1 MVRNR
6 VGFLLLTGLF
16 FVLGAVVACGGSDAP
31 DAEFKGNSGVVTTPA
46 AAVATKVTVPA
57 TTAPAA
63 QPVATKAPAVA
74 AKPAGTLTIAT
85 RALRSGAGIP
95 KFCTAG
101 CAETIYLAGIFDTLT
116 GVEAGPGGPIDPQN
130 IPGLA
135 ESWTIADDLSYMDF
149 KLRNDVKFHDGSSLD
164 AADVAFSYNN
174 ANAAVNVDSIHGQA
188 GDFAPFIAE
197 VEALDPLTVRM
208 NFTVMYSAMP
218 LRYISPFYQ
227 SAAIVSKK
235 VFDKLGEE
243 GMRTDYTGTGP
254 FIMDSYKKSESIF
267 AHAVDEHWRK
277 VPSVKELRILDIPE
291 TSARTAMLE
300 TGEAQ
305 IAGELAFKDIIRLQK
320 EGFILNRDNGYSQE
334 IAIFMG
340 GNYWSTVHPQ
350 KGTKLERP
358 KIDKPWIGFFGDA
371 DHMERAQKVRH
382 ALAMTIDRENINEQI
397 LEGLGEVCYYN
408 QISINQDGWM
418 DKWEIPFDP
427 EGARQLLKEAGYE
440 GGGFSVDM
448 WIGPGGLRVELG
460 EAVAGSWLK
469 ELGIET
475 NLDRITYTKYRPGLV
490 QRTTSVYFMS
500 AGDEGKTG
508 FPVHW
513 PKGMQGSAITDG
525 GWGPG
530 FEDPFYSQ
538 HFFKMNAE
546 PDAVKRMAM
555 TEEYFDHVAEVMLQP
570 CIVEAP
576 YHPMFDPK
584 QIAEWKMHPSM
595 NGNLSG
601 ANSFETVV
609 LK

>member
-1 MVRNR
+1 MLRNR
-6 VGFLLLTGLF
+6 VGFLFLTGLF
-16 FVLGAVVACGGSDAP
+16 FALGAIVACGGSAAP
-31 DAEFKGNSGVVTTPA
+31 EAEFKGNSGVVSTPA
-46 AAVATKVTVPA
+46 AAPATKAVVAKPA
-57 TTAPAA
+57 
-63 QPVATKAPAVA
+63 ATKAPVVA
-74 AKPAGTLTIAT
+74 AKSAGTLTVAT
-85 RALRSGAGIP
+85 RALRSGAGLP

-101 CAETIYLAGIFDTLT
+101 CAETVYLAGIYDTLT
-116 GVEAGPGGPIDPQN
+116 GVKAGPGGPLDPQN
-130 IPGLA
+130 TPNLA

-149 KLRNDVKFHDGSSLD
+149 KLRNDVKFHDGSDLT
-164 AADVAFSYNN
+164 AEDVAFSYNN
-174 ANAAVNVDSIHGQA
+174 ANAAQNVDSIHGQA
-188 GDFAPFIAE
+188 GDFAPFIAL

-235 VFDKLGEE
+235 VYDKLGEE
-243 GMRTDYTGTGP
+243 GMRTSYIGTGP
-254 FIMDSYKKSESIF
+254 FIMDGYKKSESVI
-267 AHAVDEHWRK
+267 AHAVDEHWRQ

-305 IAGELAFKDIIRLQK
+305 IAGELAFKDVVRLQK
-320 EGFILNRDNGYSQE
+320 DGFTLNRDNGYGQE
-334 IAIFMG
+334 ISIFMA
-340 GNYWSTVHPQ
+340 GNYWSTEHPQ

-358 KIDKPWIGFFGDA
+358 SFPDLPWVGDFADA
-371 DHMERAQKVRH
+371 DSMERAKNVRH
-382 ALAMTIDRENINEQI
+382 ALSMTIDREAINEQI
-397 LEGLGEVCYYN
+397 LEGLGETCYFN
-408 QISINQDGWM
+408 QISINQDGWKE
-418 DKWEIPFDP
+418 KWATPYDP
-427 EGARQLLKEAGYE
+427 EAARALLKKAGYE
-440 GGGFSVDM
+440 GGGFDIDM
-448 WIGPGGLRVELG
+448 WIGPGGIRVELG
-460 EAVAGSWLK
+460 EAIAGNWLK
-469 ELGIET
+469 ELGVNT

-490 QRTTSVYFMS
+490 QRTTSTYFMS

-538 HFFKMNAE
+538 HFFKMNKE
-546 PDAVKRMAM
+546 PDAAKRMAM
-555 TEEYFDHVAEVMLQP
+555 TEEYFDHVADVMLQP

-576 YHPMFDPK
+576 YHPMFNPK
-584 QIAEWKMHPSM
+584 LIAEWNMHPSM

>member
-1 MVRNR
+1 MLRNR
-6 VGFLLLTGLF
+6 VGFLFLTGLF
-16 FVLGAVVACGGSDAP
+16 FALGAIVACGGSAAP
-31 DAEFKGNSGVVTTPA
+31 EAEFKGNSGVVSTP
-46 AAVATKVTVPA
+46 VAQ
-57 TTAPAA
+57 APAA
-63 QPVATKAPAVA
+63 TKAPVAAPVATKAPAA
-74 AKPAGTLTIAT
+74 ESMTPAGTLTVAT

-101 CAETIYLAGIFDTLT
+101 CAETVYLAGIFDTLT
-116 GVEAGPGGPIDPQN
+116 GVEAGPGGAIDPQN
-130 IPGLA
+130 TPNLA

-149 KLRNDVKFHDGSSLD
+149 KLRSDVKFHDGSSLT
-164 AADVAFSYNN
+164 AEDVAFSYNN

-243 GMRTDYTGTGP
+243 GMRTAYIGTGP
-254 FIMDSYKKSESIF
+254 FIMDGYKKNESVI
-267 AHAVDEHWRK
+267 AHAVDEHWKR
-277 VPSVKELRILDIPE
+277 VPSVKNLRVLDIPE

-305 IAGELAFKDIIRLQK
+305 IAGELAFKDVVRLQK
-320 EGFILNRDNGYSQE
+320 DGFTLNRDNGYSQE
-334 IAIFMG
+334 VSIFIA

-358 KIDKPWIGFFGDA
+358 SFDLPWVGKFGDA
-371 DHMERAQKVRH
+371 DSMERARKVRH
-382 ALAMTIDRENINEQI
+382 ALSMTIDRETINEQI
-397 LEGLGEVCYYN
+397 LEGLGETCYFN
-408 QISINQDGWM
+408 QISINQEGWK
-418 DKWEIPFDP
+418 DKWAVPFDP
-427 EGARQLLKEAGYE
+427 EGARTLLKEAGYE
-440 GGGFSVDM
+440 GGGFDVDM
-448 WIGPGGLRVELG
+448 WIGPGGIRVELG
-460 EAVAGSWLK
+460 EAIAGSWLK
-469 ELGIET
+469 ELGVNT

-490 QRTTSVYFMS
+490 QRTTSTYFMS
-500 AGDEGKTG
+500 AGDEGKSG

-538 HFFKMNAE
+538 HFFKMNKE
-546 PDAVKRMAM
+546 PDAGKRMAM
-555 TEEYFDHVAEVMLQP
+555 TEEYFDHVYDVMLQP

-576 YHPMFDPK
+576 YHPMYNPK
-584 QIAEWKMHPSM
+584 LIAEWNMHPSM

-601 ANSFETVV
+601 ANSFDTVV

>member
-1 MVRNR
+1 MARNR
-6 VGFLLLTGLF
+6 VGFLFLTGLF
-16 FVLGAVVACGGSDAP
+16 FALGAIVACGGS
-31 DAEFKGNSGVVTTPA
+31 AEPVATAVPV
-46 AAVATKVTVPA
+46 AAVATKAPA
-57 TTAPAA
+57 APTTAAVA
-63 QPVATKAPAVA
+63 QPVATKAPAA
-74 AKPAGTLTIAT
+74 ESIKPSGTLTVAT

-95 KFCTAG
+95 KFCSAG
-101 CAETIYLAGIFDTLT
+101 CAETLYLGGILETLT

-130 IPGLA
+130 TPNLA
-135 ESWTIADDLSYMDF
+135 ESWTVADDLTYMDF
-149 KLRNDVKFHDGSSLD
+149 KLRNDVKFHDGSDLT
-164 AADVAFSYNN
+164 AEDVAFSYNN

-208 NFTVMYSAMP
+208 NFKLMYSAMP

-227 SAAIVSKK
+227 SAGIVSKK

-243 GMRTDYTGTGP
+243 GMRTVYIGTGP
-254 FIMDSYKKSESIF
+254 FIMDGYKKNESVI
-267 AHAVDEHWRK
+267 AHAVDEHWRQ
-277 VPSVKELRILDIPE
+277 VPHVKDLRLLDIPE
-291 TSARTAMLE
+291 TSARVAMLE

-305 IAGELAFKDIIRLQK
+305 IAGELAYKDVVRLQK
-320 EGFILNRDNGYSQE
+320 DGFTLNRDNGYAQE
-334 IAIFMG
+334 LTFFIA
-340 GNYWSTVHPQ
+340 GNYWATEHPQ

-358 KIDKPWIGFFGDA
+358 SFDLPWVGNYSDP
-371 DHMERAQKVRH
+371 DSMERARKVRH
-382 ALAMTIDRENINEQI
+382 ALSMAIDRETINEQI
-397 LEGLGEVCYYN
+397 VAGLGEVCYHN

-418 DKWEIPFDP
+418 EKWATPFDP
-427 EGARQLLKEAGYE
+427 EGARTLLKEAGYE
-440 GGGFSVDM
+440 GGGFDVDVF
-448 WIGPGGLRVELG
+448 IGPGGLRVEVG
-460 EAVAGSWLK
+460 EAMAGMWLK
-469 ELGIET
+469 ELGINT

-490 QRTTSVYFMS
+490 QRTTSTFFMS
-500 AGDEGKTG
+500 AGDEGKNG

-546 PDAVKRMAM
+546 PDATKRMAM
-555 TEEYFDHVAEVMLQP
+555 TEEYFDHVNEMGLQP

-576 YHPMFDPK
+576 YHPMFNPK
-584 QIAEWKMHPSM
+584 LISAWNMHPSM

>member
-1 MVRNR
+1 MLRNR
-6 VGFLLLTGLF
+6 VGFLFLTGLF
-16 FVLGAVVACGGSDAP
+16 FALGAIVACGGSAAP
-31 DAEFKGNSGVVTTPA
+31 EAEFKGNSGVVSTPA
-46 AAVATKVTVPA
+46 AAPATKAVVA
-57 TTAPAA
+57 K
-63 QPVATKAPAVA
+63 PVATKAPAAA
-74 AKPAGTLTIAT
+74 AKSAGTLTVAT
-85 RALRSGAGIP
+85 RALRSGAGLP

-101 CAETIYLAGIFDTLT
+101 CAETVYLAGIFDTLT
-116 GVEAGPGGPIDPQN
+116 GVKAGPGGPLDPQN
-130 IPGLA
+130 TPNLA

-149 KLRNDVKFHDGSSLD
+149 KLRNDVKFHDGSDLT
-164 AADVAFSYNN
+164 AEDVAFSYNN
-174 ANAAVNVDSIHGQA
+174 ANAAQNVDSIHGQA
-188 GDFAPFIAE
+188 GDFAPFIAL

-235 VFDKLGEE
+235 VYDKLGEE
-243 GMRTDYTGTGP
+243 GMRTSYIGTGP
-254 FIMDSYKKSESIF
+254 FIMDGYKKSESVI
-267 AHAVDEHWRK
+267 AHAVDKHWRQ

-305 IAGELAFKDIIRLQK
+305 IAGELAFKDVVRLQK
-320 EGFILNRDNGYSQE
+320 EGFTLNRDNGYGQE
-334 IAIFMG
+334 ISIFMA
-340 GNYWSTVHPQ
+340 GNYWSTEHPQ

-358 KIDKPWIGFFGDA
+358 KFPDLPWVGDFADA
-371 DHMERAQKVRH
+371 DSMERAKNVRH
-382 ALAMTIDRENINEQI
+382 ALSMTIDREAINEQI
-397 LEGLGEVCYYN
+397 LEGLGETCYFN
-408 QISINQDGWM
+408 QISINQDGWKE
-418 DKWEIPFDP
+418 KWATPYDP
-427 EGARQLLKEAGYE
+427 EAARALLKKAGYE
-440 GGGFSVDM
+440 GGGFDIDM
-448 WIGPGGLRVELG
+448 WIGPGGIRVELG
-460 EAVAGSWLK
+460 EAIAGNWLK
-469 ELGIET
+469 ELGVNT

-490 QRTTSVYFMS
+490 QRTTSTYFMS

-538 HFFKMNAE
+538 HFFKMNKE
-546 PDAVKRMAM
+546 PDAAKRMAM
-555 TEEYFDHVAEVMLQP
+555 TEEYFDHVADVMLQP

-576 YHPMFDPK
+576 YHPMFNPK
-584 QIAEWKMHPSM
+584 LIAEWNMHPSM

>member
-1 MVRNR
+1 MLRNR
-6 VGFLLLTGLF
+6 VGFLFLTGLF
-16 FVLGAVVACGGSDAP
+16 FALGAIVACGGSAAP
-31 DAEFKGNSGVVTTPA
+31 EAEFKGNSGVVSTPA
-46 AAVATKVTVPA
+46 APAATKAVAAK
-57 TTAPAA
+57 
-63 QPVATKAPAVA
+63 PVATKAPVA
-74 AKPAGTLTIAT
+74 AAKSAGTLTVAT
-85 RALRSGAGIP
+85 RALRSGAGLP

-101 CAETIYLAGIFDTLT
+101 CAETVYLAGIFDTLT
-116 GVEAGPGGPIDPQN
+116 GVEAGPGGPLDPQN
-130 IPGLA
+130 TPNLA

-149 KLRNDVKFHDGSSLD
+149 KLRNDVKFHDGSDLT
-164 AADVAFSYNN
+164 AEDVAFSYNN
-174 ANAAVNVDSIHGQA
+174 ANAAQNVDSIHGQA
-188 GDFAPFIAE
+188 GDFAPFIAL

-235 VFDKLGEE
+235 IYDKLGEE
-243 GMRTDYTGTGP
+243 GMRTSYIGTGP
-254 FIMDSYKKSESIF
+254 FIMDDYKKSESVI
-267 AHAVDEHWRK
+267 AHAVDTHWKK
-277 VPSVKELRILDIPE
+277 VPSVAELRILDIPE

-305 IAGELAFKDIIRLQK
+305 IAGELAFKDVVRLQK
-320 EGFILNRDNGYSQE
+320 DGFTLNRDNGYGQE
-334 IAIFMG
+334 ISIFMA
-340 GNYWSTVHPQ
+340 GNYWSTEHPQ

-358 KIDKPWIGFFGDA
+358 SFPDLPWVGDFADA
-371 DHMERAQKVRH
+371 DSMERAKNVRH
-382 ALAMTIDRENINEQI
+382 ALSMTIDREAINEQI
-397 LEGLGEVCYYN
+397 LEGLGETCYFN
-408 QISINQDGWM
+408 QISINQDGWKE
-418 DKWEIPFDP
+418 KWATPYDP
-427 EGARQLLKEAGYE
+427 EAARALLKKAGYE
-440 GGGFSVDM
+440 GGGFDIDM
-448 WIGPGGLRVELG
+448 WIGPGGIRVELG
-460 EAVAGSWLK
+460 EAIAGNWLK
-469 ELGIET
+469 ELGVNT

-490 QRTTSVYFMS
+490 QRTTSTYFMS

-538 HFFKMNAE
+538 HFFKMNKE
-546 PDAVKRMAM
+546 PDAAKRMAM
-555 TEEYFDHVAEVMLQP
+555 TEEYFDHVADVMLQP

-576 YHPMFDPK
+576 YHPMFNPK
-584 QIAEWKMHPSM
+584 LIAEWNMHPSM

>member
-1 MVRNR
+1 MLRNR
-6 VGFLLLTGLF
+6 VGFLFLTGLF
-16 FVLGAVVACGGSDAP
+16 FALGAIVACGGSAAP
-31 DAEFKGNSGVVTTPA
+31 EAEFKGNSGVVSTPA
-46 AAVATKVTVPA
+46 AAPATKAVVAKPA
-57 TTAPAA
+57 
-63 QPVATKAPAVA
+63 ATKAPAAA
-74 AKPAGTLTIAT
+74 AKSAGTLTVAT
-85 RALRSGAGIP
+85 RALRSGAGLP

-101 CAETIYLAGIFDTLT
+101 CAETVYLAGIFDTLT
-116 GVEAGPGGPIDPQN
+116 GVKAGPGGPLDPQN
-130 IPGLA
+130 TPNLA

-149 KLRNDVKFHDGSSLD
+149 KLRNDVKFHDGSDLTAD
-164 AADVAFSYNN
+164 DVAFSYNN
-174 ANAAVNVDSIHGQA
+174 ANAAQNVDSIHGQA

-235 VFDKLGEE
+235 VYDKLGEE
-243 GMRTDYTGTGP
+243 GMRTSYIGTGP
-254 FIMDSYKKSESIF
+254 FIMDGYKKSESVI
-267 AHAVDEHWRK
+267 AHAVNEHWRQ

-305 IAGELAFKDIIRLQK
+305 IAGELAFKDVVRLQK
-320 EGFILNRDNGYSQE
+320 DGFTLNRDNGYGQE
-334 IAIFMG
+334 ISIFMA
-340 GNYWSTVHPQ
+340 GNYWSTEHPQ

-358 KIDKPWIGFFGDA
+358 KFPDLPWVGDFADA
-371 DHMERAQKVRH
+371 DSMERAKNVRH
-382 ALAMTIDRENINEQI
+382 ALSMTIDREAINEQI
-397 LEGLGEVCYYN
+397 LEGLGETCYFN
-408 QISINQDGWM
+408 QISINQDGWKE
-418 DKWEIPFDP
+418 KWATPYDP
-427 EGARQLLKEAGYE
+427 EAARALLKKAGYE
-440 GGGFSVDM
+440 GGGFDIDM
-448 WIGPGGLRVELG
+448 WIGPGGIRVELG
-460 EAVAGSWLK
+460 EAIAGNWLK
-469 ELGIET
+469 ELGVNT

-490 QRTTSVYFMS
+490 QRTTSTYFMS

-538 HFFKMNAE
+538 HFFKMNKE
-546 PDAVKRMAM
+546 PDADKRMAM
-555 TEEYFDHVAEVMLQP
+555 TEEYFDHVADVMLQP

-576 YHPMFDPK
+576 YHPMYNPK
-584 QIAEWKMHPSM
+584 LIAEWNMHPSM

>member
-1 MVRNR
+1 MVGKR
-6 VGFLLLTGLF
+6 VGFLFLTGLF
-16 FVLGAVVACGGSDAP
+16 FALGAIVACGGSAAP
-31 DAEFKGNSGVVTTPA
+31 EAEFKGNSGVVSTPA
-46 AAVATKVTVPA
+46 APAATKAVAAK
-57 TTAPAA
+57 
-63 QPVATKAPAVA
+63 PVATKAPAAA
-74 AKPAGTLTIAT
+74 AKSAGTLTVAT
-85 RALRSGAGIP
+85 RALRSGAGLP

-101 CAETIYLAGIFDTLT
+101 CAETVYLAGIFDTLT
-116 GVEAGPGGPIDPQN
+116 GVKAGPGGPLDPQN
-130 IPGLA
+130 TPNLA

-149 KLRNDVKFHDGSSLD
+149 KLRNDVKFHDGSDL
-164 AADVAFSYNN
+164 AAEDVAFSYNN
-174 ANAAVNVDSIHGQA
+174 ANAAQNVDSIHGQA
-188 GDFAPFIAE
+188 GDFAPFIAL

-235 VFDKLGEE
+235 VYDKLGEE
-243 GMRTDYTGTGP
+243 GMRTSYIGTGP
-254 FIMDSYKKSESIF
+254 FIMDDYKKSESVI
-267 AHAVDEHWRK
+267 AHAVDKHWRQ

-305 IAGELAFKDIIRLQK
+305 IAGELAFKDVVRLQK
-320 EGFILNRDNGYSQE
+320 DGFTLNRDNGYGQE
-334 IAIFMG
+334 ISIFMA
-340 GNYWSTVHPQ
+340 GNYWSTEHPQ

-358 KIDKPWIGFFGDA
+358 SFPDLPWVGDFTDA
-371 DHMERAQKVRH
+371 DSMERAKKVRH
-382 ALAMTIDRENINEQI
+382 ALAMTIDREAINEQI
-397 LEGLGEVCYYN
+397 LEGLGETCYYN
-408 QISINQDGWM
+408 QISINQDGWKE
-418 DKWEIPFDP
+418 KWAIKYDP
-427 EGARQLLKEAGYE
+427 EAARTLLKEAGYE
-440 GGGFSVDM
+440 GGGFDIDM
-448 WIGPGGLRVELG
+448 WIGPGGIRVELG
-460 EAVAGSWLK
+460 EAIAGNWLK
-469 ELGIET
+469 ELGVNT

-490 QRTTSVYFMS
+490 QRTTSTYFMS

-530 FEDPFYSQ
+530 FEDPFYSK
-538 HFFKMNAE
+538 HFFKMNKE
-546 PDAVKRMAM
+546 PDAAKRMAM
-555 TEEYFDHVAEVMLQP
+555 TEEYFDHVSDVMLQP

-576 YHPMFDPK
+576 YHPMYNPK
-584 QIAEWKMHPSM
+584 LIAEWNMHPSM

>member
-16 FVLGAVVACGGSDAP
+16 FVLGAVVACGGSAEP
-31 DAEFKGNSGVVTTPA
+31 KAEFKGNSGVVTTPA
-46 AAVATKVTVPA
+46 AAAATTAPVA

-63 QPVATKAPAVA
+63 QPVATKAPAA
-74 AKPAGTLTIAT
+74 ESTKSAGTLTIAT

-101 CAETIYLAGIFDTLT
+101 CAETVYLAGIYDTLT
-116 GVEAGPGGPIDPQN
+116 SVEAGPGGALDPQN
-130 IPGLA
+130 APGLA
-135 ESWTIADDLSYMDF
+135 ESWTIADDLAYMDF

-174 ANAAVNVDSIHGQA
+174 ANAAMNVDSIHGQA

-254 FIMDSYKKSESIF
+254 FIMDHYKKSESIF

-305 IAGELAFKDIIRLQK
+305 IAGELAFKDVVRLQK
-320 EGFILNRDNGYSQE
+320 DGFTLNRDNGYSQE
-334 IAIFMG
+334 VSIFMG

-371 DHMERAQKVRH
+371 DSMERARKVRH

-397 LEGLGEVCYYN
+397 LAGLGETCYYN
-408 QISINQDGWM
+408 QISINQVGWM
-418 DKWEIPFDP
+418 EKWAIPYDP
-427 EGARQLLKEAGYE
+427 EAARTFLKEAGYE

-448 WIGPGGLRVELG
+448 WIGPGGIRVELG
-460 EAVAGSWLK
+460 EAIAGNWLK

-490 QRTTSVYFMS
+490 QRTTSTYFMS

-546 PDAVKRMAM
+546 PDADKRMAM
-555 TEEYFDHVAEVMLQP
+555 TEEYFDHVADVMLQP

-609 LK
+609 FK

>member
-1 MVRNR
+1 
-6 VGFLLLTGLF
+6 
-16 FVLGAVVACGGSDAP
+16 
-31 DAEFKGNSGVVTTPA
+31 
-46 AAVATKVTVPA
+46 
-57 TTAPAA
+57 
-63 QPVATKAPAVA
+63 VATKAPAA
-74 AKPAGTLTIAT
+74 ESMKPAGTLTVAT

-116 GVEAGPGGPIDPQN
+116 GVEAGPGGALDPQN
-130 IPGLA
+130 IPNLA

-149 KLRNDVKFHDGSSLD
+149 KLRNDVKFHDGSSLT
-164 AADVAFSYNN
+164 AEDVAFSYNN
-174 ANAAVNVDSIHGQA
+174 ANADQNVDSIHGQA
-188 GDFAPFIAE
+188 GDFAPFIAL

-243 GMRTDYTGTGP
+243 GMRTVYIGTGP
-254 FIMDSYKKSESIF
+254 FIMDGYKKNESIF

-291 TSARTAMLE
+291 TSARVAMLE

-305 IAGELAFKDIIRLQK
+305 IAGELAFKDVVRLQK
-320 EGFILNRDNGYSQE
+320 DGFTLNTDNGYSQE
-334 IAIFMG
+334 VSIFIA

-358 KIDKPWIGFFGDA
+358 SFDLPWVGKFGDA
-371 DHMERAQKVRH
+371 DSMERARKVRH
-382 ALAMTIDRENINEQI
+382 ALSMTIDRETINEQI
-397 LEGLGEVCYYN
+397 IAGLGETCYFN
-408 QISINQDGWM
+408 QISINQDGWR
-418 DKWEIPFDP
+418 DKWAVPFDP
-427 EGARQLLKEAGYE
+427 EGARALLKEAGYE
-440 GGGFSVDM
+440 GGGFDVDM
-448 WIGPGGLRVELG
+448 WIGPGGIRVELG
-460 EAVAGSWLK
+460 EAIAGSWLK
-469 ELGIET
+469 ELGINT

-490 QRTTSVYFMS
+490 QRTTSTYFMS

-530 FEDPFYSQ
+530 FEDPFYSK

-546 PDAVKRMAM
+546 PDADKRMAM
-555 TEEYFDHVAEVMLQP
+555 TEEYFDHVFDVMLQP

-576 YHPMFDPK
+576 YHPMYDPK
-584 QIAEWKMHPSM
+584 QIAEWTMHPSM

>member
-1 MVRNR
+1 M
-6 VGFLLLTGLF
+6 
-16 FVLGAVVACGGSDAP
+16 
-31 DAEFKGNSGVVTTPA
+31 
-46 AAVATKVTVPA
+46 
-57 TTAPAA
+57 
-63 QPVATKAPAVA
+63 
-74 AKPAGTLTIAT
+74 AT

-101 CAETIYLAGIFDTLT
+101 CAETIYLSGIMETLT
-116 GVEAGPGGPIDPQN
+116 GVKAGPGGPIDPLN
-130 IPGLA
+130 TPMLA
-135 ESWTIADDLSYMDF
+135 ESWTIADDLAYMDF
-149 KLRNDVKFHDGSSLD
+149 KLRDDVKFHDGSSLT
-164 AADVAFSYNN
+164 AEDVAFSYNN
-174 ANAAVNVDSIHGQA
+174 ANADQNPDSIHGQA
-188 GDFAPFIAE
+188 GDFAPFIGL
-197 VEALDPLTVRM
+197 VEAIDPLNVRM

-218 LRYISPFYQ
+218 LRYIGPFYQ
-227 SAAIVSKK
+227 SAGIVSKK

-243 GMRTDYTGTGP
+243 GMRTVYIGTGP
-254 FIMDSYKKSESIF
+254 FKFVEWRKSEIIT
-267 AHAVDEHWRK
+267 AEALPEHWRK
-277 VPSVKELRILDIPE
+277 TASVKELILRDIPE

-300 TGEAQ
+300 TGAAQ
-305 IAGELAFKDIIRLQK
+305 IAGELAFKDVVRLQK
-320 EGFILNRDNGYSQE
+320 DGFKLNRDNGYSQE
-334 IAIFMG
+334 LALFIA

-358 KIDKPWIGFFGDA
+358 RIDKPWIGFYD
-371 DHMERAQKVRH
+371 DPVSMENARKVRH
-382 ALAMTIDRENINEQI
+382 ALAMSIDREGINESI
-397 LEGLGEVCYYN
+397 MEGLGDTCYLN
-408 QISINQDGWM
+408 QISVNQEGWKE
-418 DKWEIPFDP
+418 KWAIPFDP

-440 GGGFSVDM
+440 GGGFNVDM

-460 EAVAGSWLK
+460 EAIAGVWLQ
-469 ELGIET
+469 ELGVTT

-490 QRTTSVYFMS
+490 QRTTDTFFFS

-538 HFFKMNAE
+538 HFFKMNKE

-555 TEEYFDHVAEVMLQP
+555 TEEYFDHVWDMMLQP
-570 CIVEAP
+570 CVIENP
-576 YHPMFDPK
+576 YHPMYDPK
-584 QIAEWKMHPSM
+584 LISEWNMHPSM

>member
-6 VGFLLLTGLF
+6 VGFLFLTGLIF
-16 FVLGAVVACGGSDAP
+16 ALGAIVACGGSAAP
-31 DAEFKGNSGVVTTPA
+31 EAEFKGNSGVVTTP
-46 AAVATKVTVPA
+46 VAKAPVA

-63 QPVATKAPAVA
+63 VPVATKAPAA
-74 AKPAGTLTIAT
+74 ESTKPAGTLTIAT

-116 GVEAGPGGPIDPQN
+116 GVKAGPGGAIDPQN
-130 IPGLA
+130 IPNLA
-135 ESWTIADDLSYMDF
+135 ESWTIADDLAYMDF
-149 KLRNDVKFHDGSSLD
+149 KLRNDVKFHDGSSLT
-164 AADVAFSYNN
+164 AEDVAFSYNN
-174 ANAAVNVDSIHGQA
+174 ANADQNVDSIHGQA
-188 GDFAPFIAE
+188 GDFAPFIAL

-243 GMRTDYTGTGP
+243 GMRTDFTGTGP
-254 FIMDSYKKSESIF
+254 FIMDNYKKNESIF

-277 VPSVKELRILDIPE
+277 VPAVKNLRILDIPE

-305 IAGELAFKDIIRLQK
+305 IAGELAFKDVVRLQK
-320 EGFILNRDNGYSQE
+320 EGYTLNRDNGYSQE
-334 IAIFMG
+334 ISIFIA
-340 GNYWSTVHPQ
+340 GNYWSTEHPQ

-358 KIDKPWIGFFGDA
+358 KFDLPWVGIFGDE
-371 DHMERAQKVRH
+371 DSMERAKKVRH
-382 ALAMTIDRENINEQI
+382 ALAMTIDRENINDKI
-397 LEGLGEVCYYN
+397 LEGLGEVCYFN

-427 EGARQLLKEAGYE
+427 EGARALLKEAGFE
-440 GGGFSVDM
+440 GGGFDVDM
-448 WIGPGGLRVELG
+448 WIGPGGIRVELG

-469 ELGIET
+469 ELGVKT

-490 QRTTSVYFMS
+490 QRTTSTYFMS

-538 HFFKMNAE
+538 HFFKMNKE
-546 PDAVKRMAM
+546 PDADKRMAM
-555 TEEYFDHVAEVMLQP
+555 TEEYFDHVFDVMLQP

-576 YHPMFDPK
+576 YHPMYNPDL
-584 QIAEWKMHPSM
+584 ISEWTMHPSM

>member
-16 FVLGAVVACGGSDAP
+16 FALGALVACGGSAEP
-31 DAEFKGNSGVVTTPA
+31 DAAFKGNSGVVSTPA
-46 AAVATKVTVPA
+46 VKA
-57 TTAPAA
+57 
-63 QPVATKAPAVA
+63 PVATKAPAAQPAATKAPAAVA
-74 AKPAGTLTIAT
+74 KAKQSGTLTVAT

-101 CAETIYLAGIFDTLT
+101 CAETIYLSGIMETLT
-116 GVEAGPGGPIDPQN
+116 GVKAGPGGPIDPVN
-130 IPGLA
+130 IPMLA
-135 ESWTIADDLSYMDF
+135 ESWTIADDLAYMDF
-149 KLRNDVKFHDGSSLD
+149 KLRNDVKFHDGSWLT
-164 AADVAFSYNN
+164 AEDVAFSYNN
-174 ANAAVNVDSIHGQA
+174 ANANQNPDSIHGQA
-188 GDFAPFIAE
+188 GDFAPFIGL

-218 LRYISPFYQ
+218 LRYIGPFYQ
-227 SAAIVSKK
+227 SAGIVSKK

-243 GMRTDYTGTGP
+243 GMREDYTGTGP
-254 FIMDSYKKSESIF
+254 FKFVEWRKSEIIT
-267 AHAVDEHWRK
+267 AEALPEHWRK
-277 VPSVKELRILDIPE
+277 TASVKELILRDIPE
-291 TSARTAMLE
+291 TSARVAMLE
-300 TGEAQ
+300 TGAAQ
-305 IAGELAFKDIIRLQK
+305 IAGELAFKDVVRLQK
-320 EGFILNRDNGYSQE
+320 DGFKLNRDNGYSQE
-334 IAIFMG
+334 LALFIA

-358 KIDKPWIGFFGDA
+358 KIDKPWIGFYGDDKSMDNA
-371 DHMERAQKVRH
+371 RKVRH
-382 ALAMTIDRENINEQI
+382 ALAMSIDREGINESI
-397 LEGLGEVCYYN
+397 MEGLGEDCYLN
-408 QISINQDGWM
+408 QISINQEGWK
-418 DKWEIPFDP
+418 DKWAIPFDP

-440 GGGFSVDM
+440 GGGFNVDM

-460 EAVAGSWLK
+460 EAIAGVWLQ
-469 ELGIET
+469 ELGVTT

-490 QRTTSVYFMS
+490 QRTTDTFFFS

-538 HFFKMNAE
+538 HFFKMNKE

-555 TEEYFDHVAEVMLQP
+555 TEEYFDHVYEEMLQP
-570 CIVEAP
+570 CVIENP
-576 YHPMFDPK
+576 YHPMYDPK
-584 QIAEWKMHPSM
+584 LIAEWNMHPSM

>member
-6 VGFLLLTGLF
+6 FGFLLLTGLF
-16 FVLGAVVACGGSDAP
+16 FVLGAIVACGGSAEP
-31 DAEFKGNSGVVTTPA
+31 TAEFRGNAGVVTTPVA
-46 AAVATKVTVPA
+46 AAATTAPAVAQPVA

-63 QPVATKAPAVA
+63 GTVKQ
-74 AKPAGTLTIAT
+74 AGTLTIAT

-101 CAETIYLAGIFDTLT
+101 CAETIYLTSIMETLT
-116 GVEAGPGGPIDPQN
+116 GVKAGPGGVLDPQN
-130 IPGLA
+130 TPMLA

-149 KLRNDVKFHDGSSLD
+149 KLRTDVEFHEGWGKLT
-164 AADVAFSYNN
+164 AEDVAFSYNN

-197 VEALDPLTVRM
+197 VEALDENTVRM

-243 GMRTDYTGTGP
+243 GMREVYIGTGP
-254 FIMDSYKKSESIF
+254 FIMDGYKKNESII
-267 AHAVDEHWRK
+267 AHAVDKHWRK
-277 VPSVKELRILDIPE
+277 TPSIKELRVLDIPE

-300 TGEAQ
+300 TGSAQ
-305 IAGELAFKDIIRLQK
+305 IAGELAFKDVIRLQK
-320 EGFILNRDNGYSQE
+320 EGFILNRDNGYAQE
-334 IAIFMG
+334 VAIFMA

-358 KIDKPWIGFFGDA
+358 RIDKPWIGFFDDA
-371 DHMERAQKVRH
+371 DSMERARKVRW

-397 LEGLGEVCYYN
+397 LEGLGEPCYIQ

-427 EGARQLLKEAGYE
+427 EKGRQLLKEAGYE
-440 GGGFSVDM
+440 GGGFTVDM

-460 EAVAGSWLK
+460 EAIAGVWLQ
-469 ELGIET
+469 ELGVKT

-490 QRTTSVYFMS
+490 QRTTSTYFMS

-530 FEDPFYSQ
+530 FEDPFYSK

-546 PDAVKRMAM
+546 PDPVKRMAM
-555 TEEYFDHVAEVMLQP
+555 TEEYFDHVYDVMLQP

-576 YHPMFDPK
+576 FHPMYNPEL
-584 QIAEWKMHPSM
+584 ISEWKMHPSQ
-595 NGNLSG
+595 NSNLSG